1 MMRIEA
7 QFVASAASLDQC
19 PQWDRIEVAIAGR
32 SNVGKSSLINALTR
46 VKGLARTSKT
56 PGRTRALNF
65 FALGSDLA
73 LVDLPGYGY
82 AKMSH
87 TEAARIAPMMS
98 QYLERRSNLAAVL
111 ILIDARRGPE
121 QEELSLAGTI
131 RSRGLELI
139 VAATKSDKLKN
150 SERAAAAKRFTAIGV
165 QPIWCS
171 ATEGAGIEELLRRL
185 LRLPRGL
192 TESGTAQPHRA
203 ATAPR

>member
-1 MMRIEA
+1 VKKIDA
-7 QFVASAASLDQC
+7 QFVASASGVAEC

-32 SNVGKSSLINALTR
+32 SNVGKSSLINALTG

-65 FALGSDLA
+65 FTMGDDLG
-73 LVDLPGYGY
+73 LVDMPGYGY

-87 TEAARIAPMMS
+87 EEAARMAPMMS
-98 QYLERRSNLAAVL
+98 DYLEQRRNLAAVL

-121 QEELSLAGTI
+121 REESSLAGMA
-131 RSRGLELI
+131 RSRNLEVL

-150 SERAAAAKRFTAIGV
+150 SERAAAAKKFAAIGV

-171 ATEGAGIEELLRRL
+171 ALDGEGLDALRR
-185 LRLPRGL
+185 RLFRLARPVGD
-192 TESGTAQPHRA
+192 PRA
-203 ATAPR
+203 A